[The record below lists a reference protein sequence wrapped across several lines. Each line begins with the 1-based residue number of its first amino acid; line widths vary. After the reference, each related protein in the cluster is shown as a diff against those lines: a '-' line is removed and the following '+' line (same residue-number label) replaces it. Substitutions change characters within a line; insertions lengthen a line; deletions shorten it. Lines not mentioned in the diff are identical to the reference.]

1 MKQKNV
7 MSTLAVSTV
16 VAGVV
21 SYMLK
26 DQANRQKLKE
36 CMQNMKSKLPSLP
49 QKQNTASFPVDK
61 AGNPSPHDIEDNKMV
76 SEGSM
81 YPVQYYDEKKK

>member
-1 MKQKNV
+1 MKKNV
-7 MSTLAVSTV
+7 VSVLTVSAVV
-16 VAGVV
+16 GVA

-36 CMQNMKSKLPSLP
+36 CLQNMKAKLPSLP
-49 QKQNTASFPVDK
+49 QKQDTASFPVEK
-61 AGNPSPHDIEDNKMV
+61 AGHPHPHDIEDNKMV

-81 YPVQYYDEKKK
+81 YPVQYYDQKKK